1 MAKVKLLRDHLDNK
15 AGDSIEVANEQL
27 NYFKAV
33 KLIADGKEPVSEQD
47 GETKAPGQRGR
58 KPKSN

>member
-1 MAKVKLLRDHLDNK
+1 MAKVKLLRDHLEDK
-15 AGDSIEVANEQL
+15 AGSTIDVADDQL

-33 KLIADGKEPVSEQD
+33 KLIDDGKATISEQD